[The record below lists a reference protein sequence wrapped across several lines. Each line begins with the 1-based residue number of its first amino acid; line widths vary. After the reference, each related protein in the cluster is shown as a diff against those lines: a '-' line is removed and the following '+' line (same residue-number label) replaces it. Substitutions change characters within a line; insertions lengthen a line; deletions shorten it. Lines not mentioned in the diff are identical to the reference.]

1 MHLVYTAVKHS
12 YNFDIHIEY
21 VGFHFVVLS
30 GIHQCYAAITWSRQR
45 RTEAERR
52 LTN

>member
-21 VGFHFVVLS
+21 VGIHFVVLC
-30 GIHQCYAAITWSRQR
+30 GIHQCISGI
-45 RTEAERR
+45 
-52 LTN
+52 

>member
-12 YNFDIHIEY
+12 YNFDILEY

-30 GIHQCYAAITWSRQR
+30 GIHQCISGI
-45 RTEAERR
+45 
-52 LTN
+52 